1 MAKKELVKMMPA
13 RLAAVRVL
21 QQVIDEGQSLSA
33 QLAQLLP
40 RVEANDR
47 GLVQEICYGVLRWLP
62 QLDAILEKLLKKP
75 IKRKDIDIELLLLVG
90 IYQLQHLN
98 LPDYAAISETVDVT
112 HKLRK
117 QWAKGLVNGVLRNFQ
132 REGEKIVT
140 GIVAYGES
148 DESKYLHPQWFIGKL
163 KKSWPEH
170 WQQILEANNRRP
182 PLTLRVNRLEG
193 ERRAFC
199 HRLDEAGIEYQI
211 NPFSRSAITLS
222 KPIAVEKIPG
232 FMDGSASVQDGAAQ
246 LAAELLAPKSGE
258 RILDACAAPGG
269 KTAHLLELA
278 PECELTALDQ
288 DSQRLERVEENLERL
303 GLTAQGRS
311 CASLRPQHTVHPVH
325 IIVGDASKPDEWWD
339 GELYDRILLDA
350 PCSATGVIRRHPDI
364 KVLRHPDDIDTL
376 VVLQKSILDALWALL
391 KPGGQLLY
399 ATCSILPQENSRQI
413 GDFIERTQ
421 DVEVIPIEAEWG
433 RQSGVGRQIFPGED
447 GMDGFFYAMLQKI
460 AKG

>member
-1 MAKKELVKMMPA
+1 MAKKETAKMMPA

-33 QLAQLLP
+33 QLAQILP
-40 RVEANDR
+40 RVDANDR

-75 IKRKDIDIELLLLVG
+75 VKRKDIDVELLLLVG

-140 GIVAYGES
+140 GIIAYGES

-193 ERRAFC
+193 ERAAFC
-199 HRLDEAGIEYQI
+199 SRLDEAGIEYQI
-211 NPFSRSAITLS
+211 SPFSRSALTLS
-222 KPIAVEKIPG
+222 KPISVEKIPG
-232 FMDGSASVQDGAAQ
+232 FMEGSASVQDGAAQ
-246 LAAELLAPKSGE
+246 LAAELLAPEAGE

-269 KTAHLLELA
+269 KTAHLLEIA

-288 DSQRLERVEENLERL
+288 DPLRLERVEENMERL
-303 GLTAQGRS
+303 GLTAQ
-311 CASLRPQHTVHPVH
+311 V
-325 IIVGDASKPDEWWD
+325 IVGDASKPDEWWD
-339 GELYDRILLDA
+339 GEAYDRILLDA

-376 VVLQKSILDALWALL
+376 VVLQKRILDALWALL

-399 ATCSILPQENSRQI
+399 ATCSVLPQENSKQI
-413 GDFIERTQ
+413 DDFIERTP
-421 DVEVIPIEAEWG
+421 DIEVIPIEAEWG
-433 RQSGVGRQIFPGED
+433 HQSGVGRQIFPGE
-447 GMDGFFYAMLQKI
+447 GEMDGFFYAMLRKI
-460 AKG
+460 GGNA

>member
-1 MAKKELVKMMPA
+1 MSKKEAPKAMVP

-33 QLAQLLP
+33 QLAQILP
-40 RVEANDR
+40 RVEATDR

-132 REGEKIVT
+132 RDGEKIVT
-140 GIVAYGES
+140 GINTYGES
-148 DESKYLHPQWFIGKL
+148 DESKYLHPQWLIGKI
-163 KKSWPEH
+163 KKGWPDN
-170 WQQILEANNRRP
+170 WQQILEANNQRP
-182 PLTLRVNRLEG
+182 PLTLRVNRLESD
-193 ERRAFC
+193 RTAFC
-199 HRLDEAGIEYQI
+199 ERLDDAKSEYHTD
-211 NPFSRSAITLS
+211 PFSQSGVTLS
-222 KPIAVEKIPG
+222 KPISVEKIPG

-246 LAAELLAPKSGE
+246 LAAELLAAKSGE
-258 RILDACAAPGG
+258 QILDACAAPGG
-269 KTAHLLELA
+269 KTAHILEIA

-288 DSQRLERVEENLERL
+288 DPLRLERVEENLERL
-303 GLTAQGRS
+303 GLTA
-311 CASLRPQHTVHPVH
+311 HV
-325 IIVGDASKPDEWWD
+325 IVGDAANPDDWWD

-376 VVLQKSILDALWALL
+376 VVLQKQILDALWNLL
-391 KPGGQLLY
+391 KPGGTLLY

-413 GDFIERTQ
+413 DNFIDRTV
-421 DVEVIPIEAEWG
+421 DVKTIPIEAKWG
-433 RQSGVGRQIFPGED
+433 IQSGVGRQIFPGEN
-447 GMDGFFYAMLQKI
+447 GMDGFFYALLRKI
-460 AKG
+460 DEGK

>member
-1 MAKKELVKMMPA
+1 MSKKEAPKAMVP

-33 QLAQLLP
+33 QLAQILP
-40 RVEANDR
+40 RVEATDR

-132 REGEKIVT
+132 RDGEKIVT
-140 GIVAYGES
+140 GINTYGES
-148 DESKYLHPQWFIGKL
+148 DESKYLHPQWLIGKI
-163 KKSWPEH
+163 KKGWPDN
-170 WQQILEANNRRP
+170 WQQILEANNQRP
-182 PLTLRVNRLEG
+182 PLTLRVNRLESD
-193 ERRAFC
+193 RTAFC
-199 HRLDEAGIEYQI
+199 ERLDDAKSEYHTD
-211 NPFSRSAITLS
+211 PFSQSGVTLS
-222 KPIAVEKIPG
+222 KPISVEKIPG

-246 LAAELLAPKSGE
+246 LAAELLAAKSGE
-258 RILDACAAPGG
+258 QILDACAAPGG
-269 KTAHLLELA
+269 KTAPILEIA

-288 DSQRLERVEENLERL
+288 DPLRLERVEENLERL
-303 GLTAQGRS
+303 GLTA
-311 CASLRPQHTVHPVH
+311 HV
-325 IIVGDASKPDEWWD
+325 IVGDAANPDDWWD

-376 VVLQKSILDALWALL
+376 VVLQKQILDALWNLL
-391 KPGGQLLY
+391 KPGGTLLY

-413 GDFIERTQ
+413 DNFIDRTV
-421 DVEVIPIEAEWG
+421 DVKTIPIEAKWG
-433 RQSGVGRQIFPGED
+433 IQSGVGRQIFPGEN
-447 GMDGFFYAMLQKI
+447 GMDGFFYALLRKI
-460 AKG
+460 DEGE